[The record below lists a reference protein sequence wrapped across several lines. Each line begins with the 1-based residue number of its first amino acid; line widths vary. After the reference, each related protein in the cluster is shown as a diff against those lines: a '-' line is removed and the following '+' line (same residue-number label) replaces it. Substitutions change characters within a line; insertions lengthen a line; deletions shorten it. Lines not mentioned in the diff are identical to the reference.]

1 MIMLKN
7 KENPLR
13 VELAAPAGDWPSL
26 YSAIEAGADAVY
38 FGVKELNMRHAAPN
52 FDILEIRK
60 VMALLHKNNKRGYLT
75 LNTIVYEW
83 ELNKLKKILKEAKTS
98 GVDAVIAWDMAVLQA
113 AVEQG
118 ISVHLST
125 QASVSNFSAVK
136 FYASLGVKRIV
147 LARECRLSDIEDII
161 RKIKTSS
168 LDCQI
173 EAFIHGAV
181 CVSLSGRCLFSH
193 HFFGKSAN
201 RGECFQPCRR
211 QYIIKDAEQ
220 GKEYILGE
228 NYVLS
233 AKDLCTIEIIDKLIK
248 AGISAFKIEGRM
260 RPAEYTKVVTS
271 VYREAIDAAYDKKL
285 NNKLKSSLRERLD
298 KIYNRGFD
306 TGFYL
311 GQPDDTM
318 SRAGS
323 AVYEKIFLGSVAK
336 FYEKIKVAE
345 IVIRNNSIS
354 KGDEILIYGKNTSA
368 VFTKAGEMQI
378 EHRPVEVAQKGDSV
392 GIKLPFA
399 VKPKDKIFLWKNKN
413 NPKILV

>member
-1 MIMLKN
+1 MPKTKKIPLK
-7 KENPLR
+7 
-13 VELAAPAGDWPSL
+13 VELAAPAGDWPCL

-52 FDILEIRK
+52 FDILEIKK

-75 LNTIVYEW
+75 LNTIVYER
-83 ELNKLKKILKEAKTS
+83 ELNKLRRILKEAKTS

-113 AVEQG
+113 AIEQG
-118 ISVHLST
+118 IPVHLST

-211 QYIIKDAEQ
+211 QYLIKDAEQ

-271 VYREAIDAAYDKKL
+271 VYREAIDAFY
-285 NNKLKSSLRERLD
+285 NKRLTNRLKISLRERLD

-306 TGFYL
+306 SGFYL
-311 GQPDDTM
+311 GPPGDSMGKIGT
-318 SRAGS
+318 AG
-323 AVYEKIFLGSVAK
+323 YEKVFLGSVVN
-336 FYEKIKVAE
+336 FYAKIKVAE
-345 IVIRNNSIS
+345 ILIRNNSVS
-354 KGDEILIYGKNTSA
+354 KGDEVLVYGKNTP
-368 VFTKAGEMQI
+368 VFFAKVKEMQI
-378 EHRPVEVAQKGDSV
+378 EHRPVELAQRGDSV

-399 VKPKDKIFLWKNKN
+399 VKPKDKVFLWKNKE
-413 NPKILV
+413 

>member
-1 MIMLKN
+1 MLKN
-7 KENPLR
+7 KEILSK

-38 FGVKELNMRHAAPN
+38 FGVQELNMRHAAPN
-52 FDILEIRK
+52 FDILEIKK
-60 VMALLHKNNKRGYLT
+60 VLSLLHKNNKKGYLT
-75 LNTIVYEW
+75 LNTIIYNK
-83 ELNKLKKILKEAKTS
+83 ELNKLKKILKEAKKS
-98 GVDAVIAWDMAVLQA
+98 GVDAIIGWDMAVGQA
-113 AVEQG
+113 AAELG
-118 ISVHLST
+118 IPVHLST

-136 FYASLGVKRIV
+136 FYSSLGIKRIV

-161 RKIKTSS
+161 KKIKTSS

-173 EAFIHGAV
+173 EVFIHGAV
-181 CVSLSGRCLFSH
+181 CVSLSGRCLFSQ

-211 QYIIKDAEQ
+211 QYLIKDIEQ
-220 GKEYILGE
+220 GKEYILGKD
-228 NYVLS
+228 YVLS
-233 AKDLCTIEIIDKLIK
+233 AKDLCTVEIIDKLIK

-260 RPAEYTKVVTS
+260 RSPEYTKIVTS
-271 VYREAIDAAYDKKL
+271 VYREAIDAFYDKKL
-285 NNKLKSSLRERLD
+285 TDKLKSSLRERLD

-345 IVIRNNSIS
+345 IVIRNNGIS
-354 KGDEILIYGKNTSA
+354 KGDEVLIYGKNTPA
-368 VFTKAGEMQI
+368 IFTKVEEMQI
-378 EHRPVEVAQKGDSV
+378 EHQPVEFAQKGDSV

-399 VKPKDKIFLWKNKN
+399 VRPKDKIFLWKNKE
-413 NPKILV
+413 